1 MGMVAE
7 KVRVEEWNG
16 PTIYYGRD
24 IETHIY
30 DMNLNEVKPVE
41 QIEHV
46 NIWELPT
53 GKYILLRKELPTLIE
68 PRYDYYITC
77 LNVEVNNEVRSI
89 RRRML
94 AYIGFSK
101 DDVVNNPQL
110 FNDVIFTLMR
120 KLQSMC

>member
-1 MGMVAE
+1 MVE
-7 KVRVEEWNG
+7 NVRKVRVEEWNG

-30 DMNLNEVKPVE
+30 DMNLNEVPVE
-41 QIEHV
+41 QQIEHV
-46 NIWELPT
+46 SIWELST

-68 PRYDYYITC
+68 PRYDYEIVC
-77 LNVEVNNEVRSI
+77 LDVETNEVRSTQ
-89 RRRML
+89 RKTL
-94 AYIGFSK
+94 AYVSFSK
-101 DDVVNNPQL
+101 DDVVKDPQL

>member
-1 MGMVAE
+1 MVE
-7 KVRVEEWNG
+7 NVRKVRVEEWNG

-30 DMNLNEVKPVE
+30 DMNLNEVPVE
-41 QIEHV
+41 QQIEHV
-46 NIWELPT
+46 SIWELPT

-68 PRYDYYITC
+68 PRYDYEIVC
-77 LNVEVNNEVRSI
+77 LDVEANEVRSTQ
-89 RRRML
+89 RKTL
-94 AYIGFSK
+94 AYVSFSK
-101 DDVVNNPQL
+101 DDVVKDPQL

>member
-53 GKYILLRKELPTLIE
+53 GKYILLRKESPTLIV
-68 PRYDYYITC
+68 PRYDYEIVC
-77 LNVEVNNEVRSI
+77 LDVEANEVRSTQ
-89 RRRML
+89 RKTL
-94 AYIGFSK
+94 VYVSFSK
-101 DDVVNNPQL
+101 DDVVKDPQL

>member
-1 MGMVAE
+1 MVVE

-16 PTIYYGRD
+16 STIYYGRD

-46 NIWELPT
+46 AVWELPT
-53 GKYILLRKELPTLIE
+53 GKYILLRKELPTLIV
-68 PRYDYYITC
+68 PQYDYEIVC
-77 LNVEVNNEVRSI
+77 LDVEANEVRSTQ
-89 RRRML
+89 RKML
-94 AYIGFSK
+94 ALVSFSK
-101 DDVVNNPQL
+101 DDVAKDPQL

>member
-1 MGMVAE
+1 MVAE

-53 GKYILLRKELPTLIE
+53 GKYILLRKESPTLIV
-68 PRYDYYITC
+68 PRYDYEVVC
-77 LNVEVNNEVRSI
+77 LDVEANEVRSTQ
-89 RRRML
+89 RKTL
-94 AYIGFSK
+94 VYVSFSK
-101 DDVVNNPQL
+101 DDVVKDPQL

-120 KLQSMC
+120 KLQNMC

>member
-1 MGMVAE
+1 VAE

-53 GKYILLRKELPTLIE
+53 GKYILLRKELPTLIV
-68 PRYDYYITC
+68 PRYDYEIVC
-77 LNVEVNNEVRSI
+77 LDVEANEVRSTQ
-89 RRRML
+89 RKTL
-94 AYIGFSK
+94 VYVSFSK
-101 DDVVNNPQL
+101 DDVVKDPQL

>member
-1 MGMVAE
+1 MVAE

-30 DMNLNEVKPVE
+30 DMNLNEVKPME
-41 QIEHV
+41 QTEHV

-68 PRYDYYITC
+68 PRYDYEIVC
-77 LNVEVNNEVRSI
+77 LDVEANEVRSTQ
-89 RRRML
+89 RKTL
-94 AYIGFSK
+94 VYVSFSK
-101 DDVVNNPQL
+101 DDVAKNPQL